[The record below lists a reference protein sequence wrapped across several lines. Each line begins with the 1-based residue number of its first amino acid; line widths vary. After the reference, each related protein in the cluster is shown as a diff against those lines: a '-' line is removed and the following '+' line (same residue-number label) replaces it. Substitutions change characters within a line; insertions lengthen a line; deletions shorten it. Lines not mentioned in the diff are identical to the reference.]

1 MLLSIEKTDIETRFS
16 EFDLWI
22 TAKLTEIKDSDKY
35 ALELKEIMMWL
46 DVIAN
51 HTNDFDVSNKL
62 TAEVLTQAILDKVN
76 EYTDQK
82 EIEKE
87 IVSAASL
94 LFLVTGK
101 SDNNCKC
108 QFPIFLRDKMRVDS
122 IPKVKKKNG
131 EPTLSTTSIP
141 REIKSTRVAK
151 LISELNDFKDSQKL
165 FLGEYISFILDEPE
179 FLNSFW
185 SIGKSYVSM
194 KEFNLHEE
202 FLMPLVVF
210 KIRGSVS
217 ASGGH
222 DPENILRELMTSWG
236 LESEIDF
243 NTTDVVIGKEGTGRK
258 VKTRAYDFVLPY
270 NLENWEAQIFIQ
282 CQFYAGDSGSV
293 SHKNVDQT
301 RTSRDYTKTKF
312 NNPIFIEFL
321 DGAGYFSSLNGD
333 LKTLLSMEDTADFF
347 QLRTAAFK
355 LRRAL
360 QDIRFL
366 TPLDFVHSLFV
377 NDYSLN
383 NSVEQLIHE
392 GYPREEINR
401 VIEKTKR
408 LAIVDVNNKG
418 YCSVDSNF
426 KKNAISY
433 FLYDQLL
440 LKSSTLN
447 KRDITGGVILVPGA
461 NQIQGIKLSDIPQL
475 IIEES
480 GVLREYLGQSANLL
494 SEIELLAERQ
504 YIMNL

>member
-1 MLLSIEKTDIETRFS
+1 MLLNIEKTNIDDRFS

-22 TAKLTEIKDSDKY
+22 TAKLTEIKDTDKY
-35 ALELKEIMMWL
+35 ASELKEIMMWL

-51 HTNDFDVSNKL
+51 HTDNFDVSKKL
-62 TAEVLTQAILDKVN
+62 TAEVLTQAILDKIN
-76 EYTDQK
+76 DFSDPK
-82 EIEKE
+82 EIESN

-108 QFPIFLRDKMRVDS
+108 QFPIFLRDKIRVDS

-131 EPTLSTTSIP
+131 QLTLSTTSIP

-151 LISELNDFKDSQKL
+151 LISELNSFKDPQKL
-165 FLGEYISFILDEPE
+165 FLEEYISFILDEPE

-185 SIGKSYVSM
+185 SIGKSYISM

-236 LESEIDF
+236 LEAEIDF
-243 NTTDVVIGKEGTGRK
+243 NTTDVVVGKEGTGRK

-270 NLENWEAQIFIQ
+270 NLENWESQIFIQ

-333 LKTLLSMEDTADFF
+333 LKTLLSMEDTNDFF

-360 QDIRFL
+360 QDIGFL
-366 TPLDFVHSLFV
+366 TPLDLVHSLFA

-383 NSVEQLIHE
+383 NSINQLLID
-392 GYPREEINR
+392 GYTREEILR
-401 VIEKTKR
+401 VVEKAKR
-408 LAIVDVNNKG
+408 LGIIVVNDKE
-418 YCSVDSNF
+418 YCSVDSKF
-426 KKNAISY
+426 EKNAISY

-447 KRDITGGVILVPGA
+447 RQDITGGVILVPGA
-461 NQIQGIKLSDIPQL
+461 NQIQGIKLSDIPKL
-475 IIEES
+475 IIEKS
-480 GVLREYLGQSANLL
+480 GSLRDYLGQSANLL
-494 SEIELLAERQ
+494 SEIEILAEKQ
-504 YIMNL
+504 FIMNL